1 MLFTGRHERQL
12 DPKGRLALPP
22 EFRRHFEPRCYL
34 AFGDNGCVVVY
45 TPEEYEAMANE
56 MLEKVKRKE
65 ASRDALR
72 AFAGNTFETT
82 VDGQGRINVE
92 RTLREFAGVE
102 PSTKVVVAGAIDRVE
117 IWNAELYG
125 AVQSRGADELKT
137 TGF

>member
-1 MLFTGRHERQL
+1 VFTGRHERQL

-45 TPEEYEAMANE
+45 TPEEYETLAAE

-72 AFAGNTFETT
+72 AFAGNTFEAA
-82 VDGQGRINVE
+82 VDAQGRVNVD
-92 RTLREFAGVE
+92 RTLRDYAGIE
-102 PSTKVVVAGAIDRVE
+102 LATKVVVAGAIERVE
-117 IWNAELYG
+117 IWNAEQYEARQALG
-125 AVQSRGADELKT
+125 IDELRT
-137 TGF
+137 NGF